1 MRTRMK
7 WLKDL
12 TRWTAATLV
21 VAALTALALPT
32 RETNAASGPLSLK
45 SPQDIKFYSYN
56 GVTEMYIVDTGN
68 NRVIRANMDGKADL
82 IVDVNNPTAVAVD
95 GEGNL
100 YVAESGLAAGL
111 HAFDRD
117 GEPLSMLKHNGETM
131 VNPIDLIS
139 RMVTNPVPNYPKV
152 MNIKSLVVLTK
163 INPVTQQAYKE
174 AKFQFENYAVIGSFP
189 TVVGM
194 LNRSS
199 TLKLDLSG
207 SSGGGSSNAGNGEWG
222 LAIHFD
228 GRVWESQ
235 GYVVDLEGVFNMF
248 PEAGYSTGE
257 IAVDFLGEKFYVV
270 VNETKIFRASYVG
283 ASYTNR
289 PTLQPWLNLTDDY
302 EISKPHAISV
312 GPDNKLYVTD
322 AAQDRVIV
330 LNLDDTGTFN
340 RVLSLT
346 YKPKNPPFAGSFVKR
361 GNQGK
366 ALALNGSDFLNGYSD
381 PKGSAMQEI
390 SIVKLPDHG
399 TLSLSGVPV
408 QDGQSIP
415 LASLNGLAFT
425 PDASWS
431 GTTFFEWQAM
441 NSAGAYSETAGKVE
455 IIIRPKGDANG
466 DGVVTPADALLITKY
481 LKGKITLT
489 ADQLEAL
496 DMDEDGEITEADAA
510 LIMNIYM
517 GNAG

>member
-1 MRTRMK
+1 MLSRGTSGVKKWIRTT
-7 WLKDL
+7 L
-12 TRWTAATLV
+12 AAMAIAL
-21 VAALTALALPT
+21 LTAVALPSS
-32 RETNAASGPLSLK
+32 ETHAGGVPLNLK
-45 SPQDIKFYSYN
+45 SPQDIKFYAYN

-68 NRVIRANMDGKADL
+68 NRVIRANTDGVANL
-82 IVDVNNPTAVAVD
+82 IVPVNNPTAVAVD

-117 GEPLSMLKHNGETM
+117 GEPLTLLKHNGETM
-131 VNPIDLIS
+131 ANPIDLIS
-139 RMVTNPVPNYPKV
+139 RMVTPVPNYPKV
-152 MNIKSLVVLTK
+152 MNIKSLVILTK
-163 INPVTQQAYKE
+163 INPATQQAYKE
-174 AKFQFENYAVIGSFP
+174 AKFQFENYAAISYFP
-189 TVVGM
+189 TVIGM
-194 LNRSS
+194 LNRSV
-199 TLKLDLSG
+199 TLRLDLSG
-207 SSGGGSSNAGNGEWG
+207 SSGGSSSNAGDGEWG
-222 LAIHFD
+222 LAIHLD
-228 GRVWESQ
+228 SRVWESQ

-248 PEAGYSTGE
+248 PGAGYTTGE
-257 IAVDFLGEKFYVV
+257 IAVDFIGERFYVV
-270 VNETKIFRASYVG
+270 MNETKIYRASYVG
-283 ASYTNR
+283 ASYVNR
-289 PTLQPWLNLTDDY
+289 PTLQPWLNLTDDHG
-302 EISKPHAISV
+302 ISKPHALAV

-322 AAQDRVIV
+322 AAQDRIVV

-346 YKPKNPPFAGSFVKR
+346 NKPQDPPTAGSFVIR
-361 GNQGK
+361 GKQGK

-390 SIVKLPDHG
+390 RVVSLPDHG

-425 PDASWS
+425 PDASWG
-431 GTTFFEWQAM
+431 GTTFFAWQAM
-441 NSAGAYSETAGKVE
+441 NSAGAYSETPGKVE

-466 DGVVTPADALLITKY
+466 DGAVTPADALLITKY

-489 ADQLEAL
+489 AEQLEAL
-496 DMDEDGEITEADAA
+496 DMDEDGEITEADAT

-517 GNAG
+517 GNAI